1 VSSFEFILNSQE
13 FLIFSRPSGDID
25 KLLSNVPKASTID
38 IVERY
43 REQLKIEDHLYDP
56 IKKDQ
61 LDNQCKEF

>member
-1 VSSFEFILNSQE
+1 
-13 FLIFSRPSGDID
+13 
-25 KLLSNVPKASTID
+25 VPKASTID

-61 LDNQCKEF
+61 LDNQCKEFQHFSKQMIPALKAMVKCISAYMVNKSQGI